1 MKATIEEILD
11 EFLAAREKKLKPR
24 TMVYYRDVVE
34 LLKNYLN
41 SYAYEDLS
49 GEEIRLF
56 ERLNQSGGEDSQT
69 FCRLF
74 GPEKIVE
81 NLGMFLDYFLVRKVI
96 AGADFLRKAGSVTSR
111 LMKWLGEEGY
121 ITAQDAREGGER
133 GREAASN
140 LPRAEKAG
148 RLLYGAIAASGI
160 DVNRI
165 PEEDYRDFDHYTI
178 SRLEPGKLWFGE
190 TYPVRSGKL
199 GPVMVPEAATA
210 LLAEGWDIS
219 CSFARVK
226 GEWRMVEF
234 GNVYPL

>member
-1 MKATIEEILD
+1 MKPTIEEILN

-41 SYAYEDLS
+41 SYACEDLS

-56 ERLNQSGGEDSQT
+56 ERLNQSGGEESQT

-96 AGADFLRKAGSVTSR
+96 AGEDFLRKAGSVTSR
-111 LMKWLGEEGY
+111 LMKWLGEEGH
-121 ITAQDAREGGER
+121 ITAEDAREGGER
-133 GREAASN
+133 GRAAASY

-148 RLLYGAIAASGI
+148 HLLYQSIAASGI
-160 DVNRI
+160 DVSRT

-190 TYPVRSGKL
+190 TLPGRSGKL
-199 GPVMVPEAATA
+199 GPVTVPEAVTE
-210 LLAEGWDIS
+210 LLEEGWDVS
-219 CSFARVK
+219 CAFARVK
-226 GEWRMVEF
+226 GEWRMVEV